1 MAEESAVTFD
11 EVRARARA
19 RPTRA
24 ARRRP
29 PPPRVV
35 VAAFDARRGPLAVVR
50 PSVVVVVVVVVVQN
64 RNRAST
70 NAHSPSSLP
79 SPRRVPQ
86 SFRVRVLDAEKFDK
100 TQALADGAK
109 DFCEKV
115 TRLNDI
121 VKTVVDA
128 VDAQARRRSIVARRR
143 CRLIRSRLRLPSRGP
158 SSFRPLPSSLPPSRA
173 LPADVARASFPFA
186 LNPRLDAGGAHRARE
201 TARGGEAEPGGV
213 GGAFY
218 TLVPI
223 RPRSRGERR
232 SLRTLPGASLRPP
245 LAFNPRPRRLS
256 TPLLTPFNSTPTFAR
271 MERPWRRRVGDAR
284 APRRGRFDANDA
296 RSSTGCARSLTRW
309 RACAR
314 SRRR

>member
-1 MAEESAVTFD
+1 
-11 EVRARARA
+11 
-19 RPTRA
+19 
-24 ARRRP
+24 
-29 PPPRVV
+29 
-35 VAAFDARRGPLAVVR
+35 
-50 PSVVVVVVVVVVQN
+50 
-64 RNRAST
+64 
-70 NAHSPSSLP
+70 
-79 SPRRVPQ
+79 
-86 SFRVRVLDAEKFDK
+86 VRVLDAEKFDK

-115 TRLNDI
+115 ARLNDI

-213 GGAFY
+213 GGAFC
-218 TLVPI
+218 TLVPV

-232 SLRTLPGASLRPP
+232 FLRTLPGASLRTPP
-245 LAFNPRPRRLS
+245 AFNPRPRRRS

-271 MERPWRRRVGDAR
+271 ME
-284 APRRGRFDANDA
+284 
-296 RSSTGCARSLTRW
+296 
-309 RACAR
+309 
-314 SRRR
+314 